1 MEAFKNLLLQNYYTV
16 LYLCFL
22 TNQYVYLEEVLRY
35 KRQQLNTVLSTV
47 YLNHYIYKYQALT
60 EYTTLI
66 LGSSSSTRS

>member
-16 LYLCFL
+16 FMFL
-22 TNQYVYLEEVLRY
+22 NKSVSAFG
-35 KRQQLNTVLSTV
+35 KGFRQQLNTILSAV
-47 YLNHYIYKYQALT
+47 YLKHYIYKYEALT

>member
-1 MEAFKNLLLQNYYTV
+1 M
-16 LYLCFL
+16 
-22 TNQYVYLEEVLRY
+22 YLEEVLRY

-66 LGSSSSTRS
+66 LGSSSSTRSLWMMVYKTVSQTR